1 MAIVLDELFYATKTA
16 VHDVYLAEGNING
29 EGFTQFI
36 ESCLLPILNP
46 FNGVNQ
52 HSVVMVDNASIHHVD
67 VVQDLIEGAGAQL
80 ILLPPYLPD
89 LNPVE
94 GVLSQ

>member
-1 MAIVLDELFYATKTA
+1 M
-16 VHDVYLAEGNING
+16 HDVYLAEGNINS
-29 EGFTQFI
+29 ERCTQFV

-52 HSVVMVDNASIHHVD
+52 HSVVMVDNASIHHVHRYGSRFD
-67 VVQDLIEGAGAQL
+67 RRSWRTIDI
-80 ILLPPYLPD
+80 LPPYLPD

-94 GVLSQ
+94 GVYDIMYQNAIDNVT